1 MEEANLNILYA
12 VGFQLH
18 DILEKAKLWRQEN
31 DEWLPGIQG
40 RREGGPG
47 QGKGREREGETGTRS
62 LETTK
67 SRKDGERLEP
77 KHPLPFARAPS
88 PLRSRSS
95 FRVATETQPGEK
107 GGV

>member
-47 QGKGREREGETGTRS
+47 RTQRIFRAVNLLCMNKKG
-62 LETTK
+62 
-67 SRKDGERLEP
+67 
-77 KHPLPFARAPS
+77 
-88 PLRSRSS
+88 
-95 FRVATETQPGEK
+95 
-107 GGV
+107 